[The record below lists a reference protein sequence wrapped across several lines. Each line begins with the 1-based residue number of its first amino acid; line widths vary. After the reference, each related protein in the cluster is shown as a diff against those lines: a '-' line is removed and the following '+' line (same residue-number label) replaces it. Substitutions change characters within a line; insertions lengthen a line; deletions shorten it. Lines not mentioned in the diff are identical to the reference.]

1 MGELHWGIPVIGY
14 LFLAGMGAGAMAV
27 SGSVLLRGG
36 GGLLA
41 GEHFRIARYGALLAP
56 PLLIVGTGMIVFD
69 LGTFQVG
76 LRDFDIAKLFK
87 LMNLFKTINLSPMSI
102 GSWVLGVCILL
113 SLGYAWTFVS
123 PEARE
128 EDRNRR
134 FRRYLAWAGIP
145 VAVAVAVYTGI
156 LLGAMP
162 SRPFWNSQILGLLFL
177 LSGLSTGVAGILFL
191 FAIHRK
197 EETNAKG
204 RQDTGYILAAS
215 DALLIGFELVVIFLF
230 IMFAHLT
237 VGDPAQAIAVIL
249 PGGSLAILFWIGVV
263 LFGLIVPC
271 LVELHHVLPRL
282 VLQKP
287 YLVKRSVEVSI
298 GVLVLLG
305 GFLLRYVIVAA
316 GQVTGPVGI

>member
-36 GGLLA
+36 GGFFA

-56 PLLIVGTGMIVFD
+56 PLLMVGTGMIVFD

-76 LRDFDIAKLFK
+76 IRDFDIAKLIK
-87 LMNLFKTINLSPMSI
+87 WINLFRTINLSPMSI
-102 GSWVLGVCILL
+102 GSWVLGVGILL
-113 SLGYAWTFVS
+113 SIGYGWTFLS
-123 PEARE
+123 PKARE
-128 EDRNRR
+128 EDHNQRLRTA
-134 FRRYLAWAGIP
+134 LAWAGVP
-145 VAVAVAVYTGI
+145 VGIAVAVYTGV

-177 LSGLSTGVAGILFL
+177 LSGLSTAVAGILFL
-191 FAIHRK
+191 FAIDRK
-197 EETNAKG
+197 EENNVGG
-204 RQDTGYILAAS
+204 RHDAGYILAAS
-215 DALLIGFELVVIFLF
+215 DAMLIGFELLVIFLF

-237 VGDPAQAIAVIL
+237 VGDPAQAIAVIF
-249 PGGSLAILFWIGVV
+249 PGGSLFVLFWIGVV

-282 VLQKP
+282 LLQKP
-287 YLVKRSVEVSI
+287 YLVKRSVEISI